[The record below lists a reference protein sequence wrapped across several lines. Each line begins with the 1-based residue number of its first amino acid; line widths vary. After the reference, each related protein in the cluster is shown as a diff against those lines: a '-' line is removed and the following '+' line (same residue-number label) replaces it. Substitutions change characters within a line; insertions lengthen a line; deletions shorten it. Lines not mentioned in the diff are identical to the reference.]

1 MPIKTYL
8 ITENDLQSL
17 IRETDL
23 ESFYRASSQ
32 YKRHDEDR
40 EKSKVSMREHQLK
53 KEAIIYSLRT
63 HKA

>member
-1 MPIKTYL
+1 MRLRPLYNEIKDVPMPIKTYL

-40 EKSKVSMREHQLK
+40 EK
-53 KEAIIYSLRT
+53 
-63 HKA
+63 